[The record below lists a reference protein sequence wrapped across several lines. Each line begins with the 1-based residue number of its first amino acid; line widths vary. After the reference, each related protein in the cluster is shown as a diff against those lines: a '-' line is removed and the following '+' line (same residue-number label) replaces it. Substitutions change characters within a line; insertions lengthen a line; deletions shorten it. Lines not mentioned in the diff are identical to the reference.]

1 MGHLPLKQLMS
12 TFQRELA
19 APHHALLSLD
29 VSSPKCAKR
38 NISKDNNTQI
48 DLLKLPLD
56 SVEELQLNAIH
67 VDQRNEEF
75 RLEPV
80 VSFVVV
86 DQKKV
91 HCQLQFQN
99 GRKA

>member
-80 VSFVVV
+80 ASVVV
-86 DQKKV
+86 MDQKKV